1 MKTVKSAK
9 ELGEAIKNK
18 EEYIYIEGDL
28 KNRIIKIKATGKIAW
43 AIAGVAIASAV
54 GLYLSAPATAVAT
67 APAGGVGSVV
77 SFGGSAVAAGAATTI
92 LGINATAVAMSVAIA
107 AGGIG
112 AINLLRDDYKIV
124 RNDNKGM
131 LLERKS

>member
-54 GLYLSAPATAVAT
+54 GLYLSAPATAVVT

-77 SFGGSAVAAGAATTI
+77 SFGGSAAAAGAATTI

>member
-77 SFGGSAVAAGAATTI
+77 SFGGSAAAVGAATTI

>member
-77 SFGGSAVAAGAATTI
+77 SFCGSAAAAGAATTI

>member
-28 KNRIIKIKATGKIAW
+28 KNKIIKIKATGKIAW

-77 SFGGSAVAAGAATTI
+77 SFGGSAAAAGSAMTI